1 MKFIT
6 TLASL
11 FALQAAALPGKLF
24 RRGISNSA
32 VELIGSLEGFESD
45 FYYIN
50 GHKTV
55 GKGTKTDSG
64 RIQTNCLGYGH
75 DCVAKQDCD
84 SIDTPLSKSEG
95 AALLKKDL
103 AGYESCVCELDNA
116 KYLNANQYGAL
127 VSFAYNSGCGGVA
140 SWWHGAME
148 QKNFDGICEALPT
161 TNTLGGLL
169 SNRRRQEGEF
179 CSKPTNQT
187 SGC

>member
-1 MKFIT
+1 MKISIA
-6 TLASL
+6 LASI
-11 FALQAAALPGKLF
+11 FALQAAALPGKLL
-24 RRGISNSA
+24 RRGISDAA
-32 VELIGSLEGFESD
+32 VELIGSLEGFRPD

-55 GKGTKTDSG
+55 
-64 RIQTNCLGYGH
+64 GYGH

-84 SIDTPLSKSEG
+84 SIDTPLTKEEG

-103 AGYESCVCELDNA
+103 AGYEKCVCEMDNA

-127 VSFAYNSGCGGVA
+127 VSFAYNSGCGGVE

-148 QKNFDGICEALPT
+148 QKNFKGICSALPN
-161 TNTLGGLL
+161 TNTLGGQL
-169 SNRRRQEGEF
+169 SNRRAKEGAF
-179 CSKPTNQT
+179 CAKPTNQT